1 MRTELRTLRQ
11 LVRAFA
17 EGDDESLLWKAVDKV
32 PYKLRRLLQHE
43 GDAGWRRVRRA
54 VRTFCTALAE
64 LLSRVLTEEAR
75 VRLLEC
81 AHRMVPYAVRLA
93 ASGKALVQAA
103 VTVWNDAGA
112 ADPTRSAAQRVL
124 EAVARQSQSG
134 LVDRM
139 LRAVC
144 TGRVYGAEGAA
155 RVFAA
160 ADPNIAYRMA
170 FLQVQELA
178 LALRRGRDH
187 VATTVYAKR
196 LRWWATVLSQVP
208 ALHPLGF
215 PHGEVVLGWMRLFEG
230 RDALRWRLQGADCLI
245 EVMNAVKVYM
255 PVAPLLL
262 EMTGVKLPKEEEE
275 ALAYRLLQVAAAWV
289 EHPAFPEMGATL
301 VRRLGKGQP
310 RALDRA
316 RKRIREDVESALQ
329 RRRDGV
335 HGSAV
340 WRVQQLLVAEEE
352 RKTRERRVDG
362 KADEVDREQLV
373 PLEWD

>member
-275 ALAYRLLQVAAAWV
+275 ALAYRLLQVAAAGWSIRRFRKWARRWCAASARDSHV
-289 EHPAFPEMGATL
+289 PGSGEETDTGGCGERAAEAPGRGAR
-301 VRRLGKGQP
+301 VSGVA
-310 RALDRA
+310 RAATAGGRGGA
-316 RKRIREDVESALQ
+316 KNSGETSGRKSR
-329 RRRDGV
+329 
-335 HGSAV
+335 
-340 WRVQQLLVAEEE
+340 
-352 RKTRERRVDG
+352 
-362 KADEVDREQLV
+362 
-373 PLEWD
+373 